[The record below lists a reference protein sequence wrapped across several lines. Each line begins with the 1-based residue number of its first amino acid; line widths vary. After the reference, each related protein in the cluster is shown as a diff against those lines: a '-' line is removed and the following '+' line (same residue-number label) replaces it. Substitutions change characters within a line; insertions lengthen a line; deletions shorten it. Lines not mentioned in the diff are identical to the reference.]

1 MTTKI
6 KSKVTLSLICF
17 FLCMINIINAQE
29 HKIVT
34 LPGPE
39 VEGIPETTDYPN
51 NDYEKLLAYSL
62 YFYEAQR
69 SGILSATNRI
79 PWRHNSAPFDGQK
92 EGVDLTGGYYDAGD
106 YMKFTYPL
114 SWTLTS
120 ISWGGLEWFEGYE
133 LSGQTQYLH
142 DMVKWGTDWLIK
154 AYSLETN
161 DLYVQV
167 GREDVDHNYWGGDL
181 NIPLPRDAYKVGE
194 KNHGTDVAS
203 SVVAAFASAS
213 ILFREKF
220 SDSTYSDD
228 LLLRAKALYVFAE
241 TKAWKLYGAS
251 SPQVN
256 SLYPSSNYQDKLV
269 WAALWLY
276 KATGEEIYFNKAINF
291 YTQFFIPD
299 SIIAINWSDQT
310 CAIYF
315 LLVQITKGN
324 ELSYK
329 LQAEKYLDYMLN
341 PSLVPKSPC
350 SYTPGGLLW
359 CDGISDTNSLNVPLN
374 IAFVSL
380 LYAPYA
386 TTTEKRS
393 KYMEF
398 AQSQIKYVLGEN
410 PMKMTYVVGI
420 NPKSPKN
427 PHHAGAHGSTTNN
440 MLLPIETTNI
450 LYGAV
455 VGGPSK
461 KDLYIDDRTKYN
473 STEVAL
479 DYNAP
484 WQGLMAYQ
492 VIYYKTNIPEKSRPE
507 DGDDNDNDN
516 EQNDDEHNENKD
528 GKSKIAESNVKSGGM
543 ITSRIGGI
551 IGIAIGSLILVLLGA
566 SLIWKR
572 SMIVAWFKR
581 DRKKRDIEFNI
592 ENNVTSRPSSFISHI
607 SRPNSVVVPIS
618 SVVVPI
624 SRSNSVAV
632 PNSRPNSAIS
642 GSNSRPNSG
651 AGVENYLSFF
661 NNF

>member
-1 MTTKI
+1 M
-6 KSKVTLSLICF
+6 V
-17 FLCMINIINAQE
+17 II
-29 HKIVT
+29 
-34 LPGPE
+34 
-39 VEGIPETTDYPN
+39 
-51 NDYEKLLAYSL
+51 
-62 YFYEAQR
+62 
-69 SGILSATNRI
+69 
-79 PWRHNSAPFDGQK
+79 
-92 EGVDLTGGYYDAGD
+92 GD

-276 KATGEEIYFNKAINF
+276 KATGEEIYFNKAINY

-440 MLLPIETTNI
+440 MLLPIESTNI

-473 STEVAL
+473 STEVNGFA
-479 DYNAP
+479 
-484 WQGLMAYQ
+484 
-492 VIYYKTNIPEKSRPE
+492 IY
-507 DGDDNDNDN
+507 
-516 EQNDDEHNENKD
+516 
-528 GKSKIAESNVKSGGM
+528 
-543 ITSRIGGI
+543 
-551 IGIAIGSLILVLLGA
+551 LC
-566 SLIWKR
+566 
-572 SMIVAWFKR
+572 
-581 DRKKRDIEFNI
+581 
-592 ENNVTSRPSSFISHI
+592 
-607 SRPNSVVVPIS
+607 
-618 SVVVPI
+618 
-624 SRSNSVAV
+624 
-632 PNSRPNSAIS
+632 
-642 GSNSRPNSG
+642 
-651 AGVENYLSFF
+651 LSI
-661 NNF
+661 